1 LTSADGN
8 ARFFKTASWNFRVM
22 PTTGGSLLVCVAE
35 FTLRLRY
42 LFLGPIFYAKKS
54 AIQFDL
60 RGLKQA
66 LEQIS
71 LAQTS

>member
-1 LTSADGN
+1 VASTPLNRN

-22 PTTGGSLLVCVAE
+22 PTTDGSLLVCVAE

-42 LFLGPIFYAKKS
+42 LFLGPIFYAKRS

-60 RGLKQA
+60 WGLKQA
-66 LEQIS
+66 LEQ
-71 LAQTS
+71 TP